1 MCEAGSMNMTGILD
15 GEENGNSRY
24 PSGMTTRTAKTTATA
39 NATAKQLQWQS
50 RILRDDNK
58 NC

>member
-1 MCEAGSMNMTGILD
+1 
-15 GEENGNSRY
+15 
-24 PSGMTTRTAKTTATA
+24 MTTRTAKTTATA